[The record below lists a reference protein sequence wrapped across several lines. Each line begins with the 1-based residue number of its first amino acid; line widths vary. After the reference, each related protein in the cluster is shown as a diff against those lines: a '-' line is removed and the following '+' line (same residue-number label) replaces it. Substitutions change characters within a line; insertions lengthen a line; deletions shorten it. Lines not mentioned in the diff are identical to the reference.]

1 MTSPDPSPLKYPA
14 PALEKGLDILELLAA
29 RGRPVTVS
37 QISAALGRSASE
49 LFRMLQALQHRGY
62 VAPSETGEGLVLT
75 NKLFALGMARAPS
88 RSLHEAALPVMR
100 QLSLTIGQSCHLAVA
115 SDDRMVVV
123 ARVEAPGDQGFSVRV
138 GYSRPLVDS
147 TSGLVLYAFQ
157 PEPVRQEWRDRFAP
171 RTDAVTWDAFEDRAL
186 TARADGFVRA
196 DSATVRHVFDL
207 SAPILDADG
216 VAAALTSPYV
226 ETPTAVPVE
235 ETIVAIQA
243 AAREVSVELGSIAG

>member
-1 MTSPDPSPLKYPA
+1 MTQSDPSPPKYPA

-29 RGRPVTVS
+29 SGRPMTVG
-37 QISAALGRSASE
+37 QISTALGRSTSE

-62 VAPSETGEGLVLT
+62 VEPAETGDGLVLS
-75 NKLFALGMARAPS
+75 NKLFALGMARAPA

-100 QLSLTIGQSCHLAVA
+100 QLSRTIGQSCHLAVA

-123 ARVEAPGDQGFSVRV
+123 ARIEAPGDQGFSVRV
-138 GYSRPLVDS
+138 GYSRPIVDS

-157 PEPVRQEWRDRFAP
+157 PEPVRRDWRDRFAT
-171 RTDAVTWDAFEDRAL
+171 RAGTTAWNAFEARADV
-186 TARADGFVRA
+186 ARADGYVRA
-196 DSATVRHVFDL
+196 PSAIVRLIFDL

-226 ETPTAVPVE
+226 DSPTAIPE
-235 ETIVAIQA
+235 ADTIAAIQA
-243 AAREVSVELGSIAG
+243 AAREVSVELGGVIQ